1 MMTNVTESDR
11 FPWWR
16 FFGPWPLQPLPVAAI
31 IGLMSVAIGLVP
43 GRWLEQWPNVLT
55 GVVVFLVTWMLLSA
69 ASRMTPGL
77 VAQPLGYA
85 AVLILSAVVVTM
97 VRAVADV
104 LPGSSDLSQRVAAA
118 IITST
123 LFLILVQGILGTSS
137 ARLRREV
144 SRANEAVEQL
154 REQQTALLRADESVR
169 QQVAV
174 VLHDQVQ
181 AGLVSACI
189 KLQRVRENGA
199 TGDAERRLVS
209 DVVTQLEQLR
219 SLDLRRAVRSLSPNL
234 RDIDMHTALEELA
247 EIWAP
252 TMPVK
257 IDIRGVFP
265 RSREIRLGAY
275 RIIEQGLL
283 NAAGHG
289 SASECRVTVEVG
301 HGEGRN
307 AGGEEEVTVTVDDNG
322 SGLSQSYTPGLGS
335 TLISTWCA
343 TLRGNWGY
351 ADSDL
356 GGVRLIARF
365 PVNG

>member
-11 FPWWR
+11 FPRWR

-43 GRWLEQWPNVLT
+43 VRWLEQWPNYLT

-69 ASRMTPGL
+69 ASRLAPRL
-77 VAQPLGYA
+77 IAKPLGYVLVFTIA
-85 AVLILSAVVVTM
+85 AVLITI

-144 SRANEAVEQL
+144 SRANEAVDQL
-154 REQQTALLRADESVR
+154 REQQTALLRADEHIR

-181 AGLVSACI
+181 AGLVSACM
-189 KLQRVRENGA
+189 KLQRVREIDGA
-199 TGDAERRLVS
+199 SDVEKRVVS

-219 SLDLRRAVRSLSPNL
+219 SLDLRKAVRSLSPNL
-234 RDIDMHTALEELA
+234 RDVDMHTALEELA
-247 EIWAP
+247 ETWGSAMTVTITIHGQLP
-252 TMPVK
+252 P
-257 IDIRGVFP
+257 IRDL
-265 RSREIRLGAY
+265 RLGAY
-275 RIIEQGLL
+275 RIIEQALL
-283 NAAGHG
+283 NSAGHG
-289 SASECRVTVEVG
+289 TARTCHVTIDVG
-301 HGEGRN
+301 DD
-307 AGGEEEVTVTVDDNG
+307 VTVTVDDDGTGMND
-322 SGLSQSYTPGLGS
+322 PNPAGLGS
-335 TLISTWCA
+335 TLVSTWCT
-343 TLRGNWGY
+343 TLGGSWGY
-351 ADSDL
+351 QRSPL
-356 GGVRLIARF
+356 GGVRVVAHLA
-365 PVNG
+365 VST